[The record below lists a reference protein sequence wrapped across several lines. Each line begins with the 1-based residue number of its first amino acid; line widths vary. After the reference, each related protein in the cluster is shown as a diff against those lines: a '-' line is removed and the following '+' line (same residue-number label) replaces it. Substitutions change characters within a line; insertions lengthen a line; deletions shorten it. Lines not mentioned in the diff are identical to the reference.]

1 MRVIELICTASE
13 HLESKGFENPR
24 LEVEYL
30 LGNVLG
36 MNRLELYM
44 AYDRPVKDDERD
56 RFRDIYRRR
65 LQHEPLQHIVGTA
78 AFRELELKSDRRA
91 LVPRPETEVL
101 VEHAVNFL
109 RERVHPRV
117 ADLGTGSGVI
127 ALSIAHEVQDANIV
141 AVDISQDAL
150 DLASSNA
157 RILGLEDRVDFIE
170 GDMLAVL
177 DGMEPF
183 DMIVSNPPYV
193 PSGEIPG
200 LDVEVRDY
208 DPMLALDG
216 GPDGLGYLRRLVGEA
231 HRYIVPGGVLIL
243 ECDHRQAE
251 SLVELALTLEVYC
264 DARIERDLAGMKR
277 LFVTSRV

>member
-1 MRVIELICTASE
+1 MRVIELIRTASE

-24 LEVEYL
+24 LEVEYI

-44 AYDRPVKDDERD
+44 AYDRPVKDEERD
-56 RFRDIYRRR
+56 RFRELYRRR
-65 LQHEPLQHIVGTA
+65 LHHEPLQHIVGTA

-109 RERVHPRV
+109 RDRSYPRV

-127 ALSIAHEVQDANIV
+127 ALSIAYEVPDARIV

-157 RILGLEDRVDFIE
+157 RTLGLEGRVDFIE
-170 GDMLAVL
+170 GDMLSAL
-177 DGMEPF
+177 DSMEPF

-200 LDVEVRDY
+200 LDAEVRDF
-208 DPMLALDG
+208 DPSLALDG
-216 GPDGLGYLRRLVGEA
+216 GSDGLDFLRRLVEDA
-231 HRYIVPGGVLIL
+231 HRYIVPGGGLIL
-243 ECDHRQAE
+243 ECDHRQVDSLAE
-251 SLVELALTLEVYC
+251 IAMTLNLYC
-264 DARIERDLAGMKR
+264 DVRIEHDLAGKKR
-277 LFVTSRV
+277 LFIASRV